1 MLYWSATDRADFV
14 RRVDSDGE
22 VRSMEVV
29 LRRRDGTQVVALENS
44 RGVRDG
50 SGRIVGYEGTVS
62 DITERK
68 RAEQAIFAEKDRAL
82 VTLQSIGD
90 AVISTDANARIDYLN
105 PVAERL
111 TGWSVHEAR
120 GCAIG
125 DVLQLIDE
133 STRNPVAYTLDRVLI
148 NGETSVP
155 SDHIVLVNRRG
166 EELAIQETATPIR
179 NREGAAIGAVIVFGD
194 VTKERRLKRALSY
207 QASHDALTGLI
218 NRREFDTRLETAVTS
233 AQRGEGEYVLLYVD
247 LDQFKVVND
256 TCGHS
261 AGDRL
266 LRDITSLLQTRVR
279 ASDTIARLGG
289 DEFGLLLE
297 RCSLEQA
304 ERVADS
310 IRQAIH
316 GYRFLWG
323 ANSLSV
329 GASIGVVRIA
339 RETTSAASVLSAAD
353 IACYAA
359 KDGGRNRVQVYE
371 RDHGTNRHREMQ
383 WVGRI
388 ARAVED
394 GRLELYAQR
403 IVGISANTSDTP
415 FFELMVRL
423 RDEDGTLVPPNEF
436 IPAAERYNVMVMVDR
451 WVVGRAIELLA
462 SCVRQGRR
470 LPLVAVNLSGT
481 SINDEDFLEFILSRL
496 HDEHVARALC
506 FEITETAAV
515 ASLSKATYFMR
526 ELKARGCRFSLDD
539 FGSGVSSFV
548 YLKTLPVDF
557 LKIDGHFAAHVA
569 TDAVDRSMVEAIA
582 KIGSAMQVATIAE
595 KVESAEVLQVLKQ
608 IGVDYIQGFHL
619 AEPCAIDDVF
629 PPGN

>member
-1 MLYWSATDRADFV
+1 
-14 RRVDSDGE
+14 
-22 VRSMEVV
+22 
-29 LRRRDGTQVVALENS
+29 
-44 RGVRDG
+44 
-50 SGRIVGYEGTVS
+50 
-62 DITERK
+62 
-68 RAEQAIFAEKDRAL
+68 
-82 VTLQSIGD
+82 
-90 AVISTDANARIDYLN
+90 
-105 PVAERL
+105 
-111 TGWSVHEAR
+111 
-120 GCAIG
+120 
-125 DVLQLIDE
+125 
-133 STRNPVAYTLDRVLI
+133 TLDRVLI
-148 NGETSVP
+148 AGETSVP

-218 NRREFDTRLETAVTS
+218 NRREFDTRLETAVTA
-233 AQRGEGEYVLLYVD
+233 AQRGEGEFVLLYVD

-329 GASIGVVRIA
+329 GASIGVVRIV

-359 KDGGRNRVQVYE
+359 KDGGRNRVQIYE

-403 IVGISANTSDTP
+403 IVGISAKTTDMP

-423 RDEDGTLVPPNEF
+423 RDEDGTLVPPSEF

-451 WVVGRAIELLA
+451 WVVGRAIELLETCA
-462 SCVRQGRR
+462 RQGRR

-481 SINDEDFLEFILSRL
+481 SINDEDFLEYILSRL
-496 HDEHVARALC
+496 NDDQVAHALC

-557 LKIDGHFAAHVA
+557 LKIDGHFVAHVA
-569 TDAVDRSMVEAIA
+569 TDVVDRSMVEAIA
-582 KIGSAMQVATIAE
+582 KIGSAMEVATIAE

-608 IGVDYIQGFHL
+608 IGVDYIQGVHL
-619 AEPCAIDDVF
+619 AEPCAIDEVF
-629 PPGN
+629 SCGN

>member
-1 MLYWSATDRADFV
+1 M
-14 RRVDSDGE
+14 
-22 VRSMEVV
+22 
-29 LRRRDGTQVVALENS
+29 
-44 RGVRDG
+44 
-50 SGRIVGYEGTVS
+50 
-62 DITERK
+62 
-68 RAEQAIFAEKDRAL
+68 
-82 VTLQSIGD
+82 
-90 AVISTDANARIDYLN
+90 
-105 PVAERL
+105 
-111 TGWSVHEAR
+111 
-120 GCAIG
+120 
-125 DVLQLIDE
+125 
-133 STRNPVAYTLDRVLI
+133 
-148 NGETSVP
+148 
-155 SDHIVLVNRRG
+155 
-166 EELAIQETATPIR
+166 
-179 NREGAAIGAVIVFGD
+179 
-194 VTKERRLKRALSY
+194 
-207 QASHDALTGLI
+207 
-218 NRREFDTRLETAVTS
+218 
-233 AQRGEGEYVLLYVD
+233 LLYVD

-289 DEFGLLLE
+289 DEFGILLE

-339 RETTSAASVLSAAD
+339 RDTTSAASVLSAAD

-403 IVGISANTSDTP
+403 IIPITARKYESESSTDGDRP

-451 WVVGRAIELLA
+451 WVVNSAIERLKRCMA
-462 SCVRQGRR
+462 QGSS

-481 SINDEDFLEFILSRL
+481 SINDEDFLEFVLSRVG
-496 HDEHVARALC
+496 DERVARALC

-557 LKIDGHFAAHVA
+557 LKIDGQFAAHVA
-569 TDAVDRSMVEAIA
+569 HDVVDRSMVEAIA
-582 KIGSAMQVATIAE
+582 KIGAAMRIATIAE
-595 KVESAEVLQVLKQ
+595 KVENAEVLAVLKQ

-619 AEPCAIDDVF
+619 AEPCAIDEVF
-629 PPGN
+629 GCGS

>member
-1 MLYWSATDRADFV
+1 
-14 RRVDSDGE
+14 
-22 VRSMEVV
+22 
-29 LRRRDGTQVVALENS
+29 
-44 RGVRDG
+44 
-50 SGRIVGYEGTVS
+50 
-62 DITERK
+62 
-68 RAEQAIFAEKDRAL
+68 
-82 VTLQSIGD
+82 
-90 AVISTDANARIDYLN
+90 
-105 PVAERL
+105 
-111 TGWSVHEAR
+111 
-120 GCAIG
+120 
-125 DVLQLIDE
+125 
-133 STRNPVAYTLDRVLI
+133 
-148 NGETSVP
+148 
-155 SDHIVLVNRRG
+155 
-166 EELAIQETATPIR
+166 
-179 NREGAAIGAVIVFGD
+179 
-194 VTKERRLKRALSY
+194 
-207 QASHDALTGLI
+207 
-218 NRREFDTRLETAVTS
+218 
-233 AQRGEGEYVLLYVD
+233 VD

-289 DEFGLLLE
+289 DEFGILLE

-316 GYRFLWG
+316 SYRFLWG

-329 GASIGVVRIA
+329 GASIGVVRII

-388 ARAVED
+388 ARAVEE

-403 IVGISANTSDTP
+403 IVAVSRAAGDQP
-415 FFELMVRL
+415 FYELMVRL
-423 RDEDGTLVPPNEF
+423 RDEDGSLVPPSEF

-451 WVVGRAIELLA
+451 WVVTRAIERLEACL
-462 SCVRQGRR
+462 GRTPR
-470 LPLVAVNLSGT
+470 LPLLAVNLSGT
-481 SINDEDFLEFILSRL
+481 SINDEDFLEYVLSRVG
-496 HDEHVARALC
+496 DERVARALC

-526 ELKARGCRFSLDD
+526 ELKARGCRFALDD
-539 FGSGVSSFV
+539 FGSGVSSFM

-557 LKIDGHFAAHVA
+557 LKIDGQFASNVAHDV
-569 TDAVDRSMVEAIA
+569 VDRSMVEAIA
-582 KIGSAMQVATIAE
+582 KIGGAMRLATIAE
-595 KVESAEVLQVLKQ
+595 KVESAEVLAVLKQ

-619 AEPCAIDDVF
+619 AEPVVIDEVF
-629 PPGN
+629 GPGS

>member
-1 MLYWSATDRADFV
+1 M
-14 RRVDSDGE
+14 
-22 VRSMEVV
+22 
-29 LRRRDGTQVVALENS
+29 
-44 RGVRDG
+44 
-50 SGRIVGYEGTVS
+50 
-62 DITERK
+62 
-68 RAEQAIFAEKDRAL
+68 
-82 VTLQSIGD
+82 
-90 AVISTDANARIDYLN
+90 
-105 PVAERL
+105 
-111 TGWSVHEAR
+111 
-120 GCAIG
+120 
-125 DVLQLIDE
+125 
-133 STRNPVAYTLDRVLI
+133 
-148 NGETSVP
+148 
-155 SDHIVLVNRRG
+155 
-166 EELAIQETATPIR
+166 
-179 NREGAAIGAVIVFGD
+179 
-194 VTKERRLKRALSY
+194 
-207 QASHDALTGLI
+207 
-218 NRREFDTRLETAVTS
+218 
-233 AQRGEGEYVLLYVD
+233 
-247 LDQFKVVND
+247 
-256 TCGHS
+256 
-261 AGDRL
+261 
-266 LRDITSLLQTRVR
+266 R

-339 RETTSAASVLSAAD
+339 YGTTSAAAVLSAAD

-394 GRLELYAQR
+394 GRLELFAQR
-403 IVGISANTSDTP
+403 IVGVSATAADAP

-451 WVVGRAIELLA
+451 WVVNRAIEMLEAALRTSA
-462 SCVRQGRR
+462 S
-470 LPLVAVNLSGT
+470 LPLLAVNLSGT
-481 SINDEDFLEFILSRL
+481 SINDEDFLEFVLTRL
-496 HDEHVARALC
+496 GSEQVARALC

-515 ASLSKATYFMR
+515 ASLAKATFLMS
-526 ELKARGCRFSLDD
+526 ELKARGCRFALDD

-557 LKIDGHFAAHVA
+557 LKIDGQFAAHVA

-582 KIGSAMQVATIAE
+582 KIGRAMEVATIAE
-595 KVESAEVLQVLKQ
+595 KVESAEVLAVLKS
-608 IGVDYIQGFHL
+608 IGVDYVQGFHL
-619 AEPCAIDDVF
+619 AEPCAIDEVF
-629 PPGN
+629 GA

>member
-1 MLYWSATDRADFV
+1 M
-14 RRVDSDGE
+14 
-22 VRSMEVV
+22 
-29 LRRRDGTQVVALENS
+29 
-44 RGVRDG
+44 
-50 SGRIVGYEGTVS
+50 
-62 DITERK
+62 
-68 RAEQAIFAEKDRAL
+68 
-82 VTLQSIGD
+82 
-90 AVISTDANARIDYLN
+90 
-105 PVAERL
+105 
-111 TGWSVHEAR
+111 
-120 GCAIG
+120 
-125 DVLQLIDE
+125 
-133 STRNPVAYTLDRVLI
+133 
-148 NGETSVP
+148 
-155 SDHIVLVNRRG
+155 
-166 EELAIQETATPIR
+166 
-179 NREGAAIGAVIVFGD
+179 FGD

-218 NRREFDTRLETAVTS
+218 NRREFDTRLETAVTA

-289 DEFGLLLE
+289 DEFGMLLE

-339 RETTSAASVLSAAD
+339 RDTTSAASVLSAAD

-394 GRLELYAQR
+394 GPARAVR
-403 IVGISANTSDTP
+403 AAHRRHFGRRAGDTP

-423 RDEDGTLVPPNEF
+423 RDEDGTLVPPSEF

-451 WVVGRAIELLA
+451 WVVEPRHRAAGSLRCAGPAPAAAGRESLGHLDQRRGFPRVRAVAPARRTRGARAVFRDHRDRRRGQPGQGDLLHA
-462 SCVRQGRR
+462 RAQGAR
-470 LPLVAVNLSGT
+470 LPLLARRFRQRRLLVRRT
-481 SINDEDFLEFILSRL
+481 SRP
-496 HDEHVARALC
+496 
-506 FEITETAAV
+506 
-515 ASLSKATYFMR
+515 
-526 ELKARGCRFSLDD
+526 CRSI
-539 FGSGVSSFV
+539 S
-548 YLKTLPVDF
+548 
-557 LKIDGHFAAHVA
+557 
-569 TDAVDRSMVEAIA
+569 
-582 KIGSAMQVATIAE
+582 
-595 KVESAEVLQVLKQ
+595 
-608 IGVDYIQGFHL
+608 
-619 AEPCAIDDVF
+619 
-629 PPGN
+629 